1 MDTTGAPLPPGAL
14 QPPRAEEPATATAL
28 SDLIERNRF
37 PPGYR
42 RVFLAAAEAFAERGF
57 HGTTTRDIAA
67 RSGMSPA
74 VLYVH
79 FRTKEDA
86 LYQVATAAL
95 DLTVKVAE
103 TAAYGA
109 VSPAGRL
116 RAVVAT
122 LTAWNACHHAVAR
135 VVLYQLDALTP
146 EHYAE
151 VNGKQRRI
159 SQIVRQILDDGAA
172 AGHFDIADTTGTA
185 TAILSLCLD
194 VVRWYRPGRRRSP
207 EEIGELN
214 AQAALRMVASPAK
227 PADPGDDG
235 SLGPP
240 QP

>member
-1 MDTTGAPLPPGAL
+1 MDTTGARLPPSGP
-14 QPPRAEEPATATAL
+14 QPPRADQPATATAL
-28 SDLIERNRF
+28 GDLIEQNRF

-67 RSGMSPA
+67 RAGMSPA

-86 LYQVATAAL
+86 LHQVAAAAL
-95 DLTVKVAE
+95 DLTVNVAQ
-103 TAAYGA
+103 TAAHPA
-109 VSPAGRL
+109 ASPADRL
-116 RAVVAT
+116 RGVVAT
-122 LTAWNACHHAVAR
+122 LTTWTACHHAVAG

-151 VNGKQRRI
+151 VTGKQRRI
-159 SQIVRQILDDGAA
+159 SRIVRQILDDGVTV
-172 AGHFDIADTTGTA
+172 GHFDIADTAGIT

-194 VVRWYRPGRRRSP
+194 VARWYRPGQRRSP

-214 AQAALRMVASPAK
+214 AQAALRMAMSP
-227 PADPGDDG
+227 PRFVPPDDN
-235 SLGPP
+235 S
-240 QP
+240 